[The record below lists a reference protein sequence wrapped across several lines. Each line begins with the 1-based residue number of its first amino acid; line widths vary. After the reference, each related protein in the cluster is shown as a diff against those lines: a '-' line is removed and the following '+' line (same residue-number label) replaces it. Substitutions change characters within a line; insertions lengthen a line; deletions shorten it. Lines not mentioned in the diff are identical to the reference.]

1 MTLRVCMQI
10 VQFPTDYKW
19 LVSTHKFRYT
29 TFSLKWHLPLQ
40 LVLYRVAVVF
50 AVHFVASNC
59 AIMLCV
65 QCKWTH
71 TWVWLYSFCVFQVGD
86 FGMSRDLED
95 DNYYISH
102 GGKIPVKW
110 TSPEV
115 CVCVYLCVCVCTR
128 TRLCL
133 HLHVYVCVCVC
144 CGVCVYVCVCVC
156 ACCSNIQ
163 QVYGLCVIGI
173 LIRVSKL

>member
-1 MTLRVCMQI
+1 MILSVCMQI
-10 VQFPTDYKW
+10 VQFPTDYEW

-40 LVLYRVAVVF
+40 LILYRVAKVF
-50 AVHFVASNC
+50 AVHFAASNC
-59 AIMLCV
+59 TIMLCV

-115 CVCVYLCVCVCTR
+115 CVFVSVLCVCARVCL
-128 TRLCL
+128 RL
-133 HLHVYVCVCVC
+133 HVCVCVC
-144 CGVCVYVCVCVC
+144 VCVLLLLLLLFKHSTSVRTMCNW
-156 ACCSNIQ
+156 CSNTCKQ
-163 QVYGLCVIGI
+163 ATGVAAWYM
-173 LIRVSKL
+173 